1 MEYKRELKALL
12 QDPSLQLSYGQIWQM
27 MDDELAKPTEEVD
40 GELVRECIEA
50 LSEMRKRSAAEQMP
64 AVQAEDGEPAG
75 GAAAAENTK
84 PEGKEV
90 PPVRELPAAADDGR
104 RARHRWRRKVAVL
117 LAAILVVSVT
127 VCMIPAKLFQSNA
140 DGSLVEYLADCVR
153 VNLNGGKELKPVVV
167 EELRN
172 ELAEHGFEDV
182 LLPESYLPQY
192 KMEEPEYGS
201 NSISSWVTLYLE
213 KGRDNLVIRIYNW
226 ISVQH
231 IQPRDFDGQA
241 GRIEQINYDDFIAI
255 ALDMEDHRVINYNLG
270 LREYT
275 ITTSINMEETIELAR
290 NLS

>member
-40 GELVRECIEA
+40 GEFVRECIEA
-50 LSEMRKRSAAEQMP
+50 LSEMRKRSAAAQMP
-64 AVQAEDGEPAG
+64 AEEPVG
-75 GAAAAENTK
+75 GPAAAENTE
-84 PEGKEV
+84 PEGKEA
-90 PPVRELPAAADDGR
+90 PHVRELPAAAEGGK

-153 VNLNGGKELKPVVV
+153 VNLNGGRDLKPVVV
-167 EELRN
+167 EELRS

-192 KMEEPEYGS
+192 KMEEPVYKEEVPQMATLVLRQSSTELTIRLMKWPSPELVGS
-201 NSISSWVTLYLE
+201 
-213 KGRDNLVIRIYNW
+213 
-226 ISVQH
+226 
-231 IQPRDFDGQA
+231 RDFEGEANDV
-241 GRIEQINYDDFIAI
+241 EQLVVNGLTILVLNMGNYREIYFIDD
-255 ALDMEDHRVINYNLG
+255 LTT
-270 LREYT
+270 YT
-275 ITTSINMEETIELAR
+275 FHTSLSMEESILLAKS
-290 NLS
+290 LE